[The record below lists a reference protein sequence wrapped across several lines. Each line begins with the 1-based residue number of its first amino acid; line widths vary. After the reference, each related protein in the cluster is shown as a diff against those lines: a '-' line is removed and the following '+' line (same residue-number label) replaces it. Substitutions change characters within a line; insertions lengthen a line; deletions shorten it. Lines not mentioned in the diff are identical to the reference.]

1 MVALPTT
8 RDGRPVLTLVEL
20 ERYDPHPKRS
30 GSRMRYRCPIHEG
43 THQNLSL
50 DDQGHYHCHV
60 CQASGT
66 LKDYWDLR
74 DPQQRPR
81 ALTFAERGQA
91 EREYRERRAAERR
104 REFGDDPPPEAAD
117 FLARLPAMQAA
128 LADADCPGRTY
139 LEARGLDPDEAQRWG
154 VGYADV
160 GLWPGDGRRRL
171 GRLIYPLAD
180 PYTGRVINALGRLCQ
195 DLDEAWSPEKIAL
208 FKTVKQRKLAGCASG
223 IFPYDALSFARAH
236 DNPLTVM
243 EGPADVLAVLQA
255 GILALALAG
264 TAETVPADVFAG
276 LPPLIIAFDDDAAG
290 RRAAETL
297 RLSYA
302 LGGVTSRLPEHG
314 WVQGAKDLAAL
325 AAENGERY
333 VRAIGALRALPYTQG
348 AGLHT

>member
-117 FLARLPAMQAA
+117 FLARLP
-128 LADADCPGRTY
+128 
-139 LEARGLDPDEAQRWG
+139 

-160 GLWPGDGRRRL
+160 GRWPGDGRRRL